1 MNESSTIEIER
12 YRAVLN
18 HILPLA
24 ITGAGYGSREWEEAV
39 SLIEAALAQE
49 SQHHLNLQYSNSNSM
64 EM

>member
-1 MNESSTIEIER
+1 MNESSTKEIER
-12 YRAVLN
+12 YRTVLN

-24 ITGAGYGSREWEEAV
+24 LAEAGYGSREWEEAV

-49 SQHHLNLQYSNSNSM
+49 GQHHPSLPYSESNSM